1 MDPVRVGVLGCGAV
15 SRQYLPILMNLAD
28 LEVHAVADA
37 DAGRARAAAE
47 EHGVPR
53 SLAPDELVS
62 NDAVELVVNLT
73 PITEHFATTRSA
85 IEAGK
90 HVYSEKSLAVRRDE
104 AVRLRELAHR
114 HGVVLACAP
123 DTLLGTGFQAA
134 RRAVEAGSIG
144 QPVTAGAFMLRAPL
158 KPPMAPAEVPLPLL
172 DIAPYYLT
180 ALINLL
186 GPAQRVTGFF
196 HVANEPGGDA
206 PSERVIGSSV
216 IEFGSAVTASLTL
229 AWGSNYRSE
238 VPMLFVIGTDGVLRA
253 PNPNWF
259 GEAAF
264 IRRHGDLDW
273 SELAGSRQPSAWPRN
288 LRGVGVAEMA
298 RAVRE
303 GRPPRTAA
311 DIAAH
316 VVDIVESV
324 AVAARQ
330 GDQVE
335 TSTNC
340 AVPAALT
347 ADELAFLLR
356 GHPEASRS

>member
-28 LEVHAVADA
+28 LEVHAVADVDA
-37 DAGRARAAAE
+37 DRARAAAE
-47 EHGVPR
+47 EHGVPHF
-53 SLAPDELVS
+53 LVPDELLTS
-62 NDAVELVVNLT
+62 DAIELVVNLT
-73 PITEHFATTRSA
+73 PITEHFATTLNA
-85 IEAGK
+85 IDAGK
-90 HVYSEKSLAVRRDE
+90 HVYSEKSLAVRRNE
-104 AVRLRELAHR
+104 AVQLRELAHQR
-114 HGVVLACAP
+114 GVVLACAP

-134 RRAVEAGSIG
+134 RQAVAAGSIG
-144 QPVTAGAFMLRAPL
+144 KPVTAGAFMLRAPL
-158 KPPMAPAEVPLPLL
+158 KPPVAPAEVPLPLL

-180 ALINLL
+180 ALISLL

-196 HVANEPGGDA
+196 DMTNKPEDDVSSG
-206 PSERVIGSSV
+206 RVIGSAV
-216 IEFGSAVTASLTL
+216 IEFGSAVTANLTL

-238 VPMLFVIGTDGVLRA
+238 VPMLFVIGTDGVLHA

-264 IRRHGDLDW
+264 IRRHGDPDC
-273 SELAGSRQPSAWPRN
+273 SEVAGSRQPPGWPRN

-303 GRPPRTAA
+303 GRAPRTGA
-311 DIAAH
+311 DVAAH
-316 VVDIVESV
+316 VVDIVESF
-324 AVAARQ
+324 AVAGREGA
-330 GDQVE
+330 QVKI
-335 TSTNC
+335 STNC

-356 GHPEASRS
+356 GHFEASPS